1 MTADVTMRDAL
12 AVARVE
18 ELRGVGL
25 DGACYLT
32 EAGGASAEMWRLEPT
47 AIDAAARR
55 RLRALAQLS
64 HPNLVRIAELSL
76 DEPRP
81 TLRLAEGRHEW
92 EALASIGDLRAA
104 LGGLAGALAAAH
116 KLDVVHGALGP
127 AAVGVDAEG
136 QPVLDLTRLRVRPG
150 QPPPLAP
157 ELAQG
162 ATPSAAADV
171 WALGHM
177 LAALP
182 GADALPELAR
192 MCDPDPERR
201 PRAAEVAG
209 ALGAAPGL
217 VAPAPPVGESDAAR
231 FGIPEQL
238 GAYALDEQIG
248 AGGMGRVFRA
258 RDVASGDEVA
268 LKVLLSN
275 WAKDPELVAR
285 FRREA
290 RVLAQVESPYVT
302 RFVAANEDEGFHYLV
317 MELASGQSAE
327 ALLKE
332 RRRLDVDL
340 AVGVLCDVS
349 RAVGEMHALGLVHRD
364 IKPANILVDQDGP
377 EPVVKLC
384 DFGIARKVSPE
395 PEQQLTQAGAPGTP
409 SYMSPEQVEGRTVD
423 ARTDVYA
430 LGATLYCLLAGRP
443 PFVGTAHIVM
453 IAHLSDEPTPL
464 RDHDPSIP
472 QAVSDVV
479 MRCLAKSPDERYAD
493 ANALHEALH
502 AAWRGATEQT
512 IALPQPHGLE
522 GKPRVYDF
530 AWPLRAD
537 PEELWPHVSNTER
550 LNRAAG
556 LDDVEWTHSTGEG
569 YVQTE
574 GSFRAAGMELR
585 WRENPFEW
593 VAPRRLGVVRE
604 YVAGPFEW
612 LRSTVELTP
621 REGGGTELRHKIE
634 IRPRG
639 LLGVAAATVE
649 VGMRLR
655 RGLERV
661 YRRIDTACM
670 TARESARPGSMPPVD
685 PFEPPQRATDRLRAR
700 VDGPLERVV
709 ERGGDPH
716 VAEALASH
724 VCTAP
729 AQRLGRLR
737 PRAWARAHGFEES
750 LVVDTMLLAA
760 DEGLLEVLWDILCP
774 SCRIPSGIEESL
786 RALGEHGRCEV
797 CDLDFELDMARS
809 VELVFRVH
817 PSIRPA
823 DVGVYCIGGP
833 AHSPHVVAQVRLVPR
848 ERFALSLDLAPGRFH
863 VTGRGLPQRWSFTVD
878 ERAVFER
885 WDLPLREGASP
896 DVPRSL
902 RPGRVQIL
910 LTNDFEQEVVVRLER
925 ATLRDDAVTA
935 ADAAASAL
943 FRDLFPDQVLAPE
956 RLVAIADVALLFA
969 RVVDALDR
977 FEREETEVH
986 RELVALS
993 SEVEAAAHL
1002 EGGALV
1008 KLHGDGVM
1016 AVFSDRVAAVRAA
1029 LRVTRPDATVGLGLH
1044 AGPARM
1050 TSIGGQLDYFGKTL
1064 HLAEHISRVA
1074 HAGELVVSEALLED
1088 PRMVALFA
1096 EGTETLGYVRVGS
1109 LLAGRLRTRALQHA
1123 S

>member
-1 MTADVTMRDAL
+1 MRDAL

-18 ELRGVGL
+18 ELRGVGP
-25 DGACYLT
+25 DGACYVT
-32 EAGGASAEMWRLEPT
+32 DVDGRPAEVWRLEPE
-47 AIDAAARR
+47 ALDAEARR
-55 RLRALAQLS
+55 RLSALRGLD
-64 HPNLVRIAELSL
+64 HPGLLGLLELSL

-81 TLRLAEGRHEW
+81 SLTREPGRWHWEELASWTGDAGALRAGLARLA
-92 EALASIGDLRAA
+92 
-104 LGGLAGALAAAH
+104 GGLAAAH

-127 AAVGVDAEG
+127 SCLVVGEDGA
-136 QPVLDLTRLRVRPG
+136 PRLDLSGLRVRPG
-150 QPPPLAP
+150 QPPEVAP
-157 ELAQG
+157 ELSRGGRA
-162 ATPSAAADV
+162 SAAADV
-171 WALGHM
+171 WALGRL
-177 LAALP
+177 LASLP
-182 GADALPELAR
+182 AAREVELVAR

-201 PRAAEVAG
+201 PRAEHVAE
-209 ALGAAPGL
+209 ALGAAPKPKL
-217 VAPAPPVGESDAAR
+217 AAVGEGDAAR
-231 FGIPEQL
+231 FGIPDRL
-238 GAYALDEQIG
+238 GAYALQEQIG

-258 RDVASGDEVA
+258 LDVASGGDVA

-290 RVLAQVESPYVT
+290 RVLAQVQSPYVA
-302 RFVAANEDEGFHYLV
+302 RFVAANEDAGFHYLV
-317 MELASGQSAE
+317 MELVGGRSAE

-340 AVGVLCDVS
+340 ALGVVCDVA
-349 RAVGEMHALGLVHRD
+349 RAVGEMHALDLVHRD
-364 IKPANILVDQDGP
+364 IKPANILVDESGA

-384 DFGIARKVSPE
+384 DFGIARAISPE

-443 PFVGTAHIVM
+443 PFIGTAHLVM
-453 IAHLSDEPTPL
+453 ISHLNEDPAPL

-472 QAVSDVV
+472 QGISDVV
-479 MRCLAKSPDERYAD
+479 MRCLAKSPDERFPD
-493 ANALHEALH
+493 ATALHEALH

-512 IALPQPHGLE
+512 LALPQTHGLE

-530 AWPLRAD
+530 AWTLRAD

-556 LDDVEWTHSTGEG
+556 LDDVEWSHGPGEG

-585 WRENPFEW
+585 WKENPFEW

-612 LRSTVELTP
+612 LRSTVEMIP
-621 REGGGTELRHKIE
+621 RPEGGTELRHKIE

-639 LLGVAAATVE
+639 ILGIAAATVE

-670 TARESARPGSMPPVD
+670 TARESARPGSIRPVD
-685 PFEPPQRATDRLRAR
+685 PFEPPERATERLRER
-700 VDGPLERVV
+700 VDGLLERVV

-716 VAEALASH
+716 VAEALGSF

-729 AQRLGRLR
+729 SQRLGRLR
-737 PRAWARAHGFEES
+737 PRAWARENGFEES
-750 LVVDTMLLAA
+750 LVVDTLLLAA
-760 DEGLLEVLWDILCP
+760 AEGVLEVMWDILCP

-797 CDLDFELDMARS
+797 CDLDFDLDMARS
-809 VELVFRVH
+809 VELVFRAH
-817 PSIRPA
+817 PAIRPA

-833 AHSPHVVAQVRLVPR
+833 AHSPHVVAQVRLVPG
-848 ERFALSLDLAPGRFH
+848 ERFALSLELAPGRFQ

-878 ERAVFER
+878 PRAAFER
-885 WDLPLREGASP
+885 WDLPLRAGASP

-902 RPGRVQIL
+902 RPGDVQIF
-910 LTNDFEQEVVVRLER
+910 LTNDLDHEVVVRLER

-943 FRDLFPDQVLAPE
+943 FRQLFPDQVLAPD

-969 RVVDALDR
+969 RVSDALDR

-993 SEVEAAAHL
+993 SEVEQAAHL

-1029 LRVTRPDATVGLGLH
+1029 LRIARPDATVGLGLH

-1064 HLAEHISRVA
+1064 HLAEHISRAA
-1074 HAGELVVSEALLED
+1074 HAGELVVSDALLED
-1088 PRMVALFA
+1088 PRMSPL
-1096 EGTETLGYVRVGS
+1096 LGAQLEARGYLRVGS
-1109 LLAGRLRTRALQHA
+1109 LLAGRLAAR
-1123 S
+1123 